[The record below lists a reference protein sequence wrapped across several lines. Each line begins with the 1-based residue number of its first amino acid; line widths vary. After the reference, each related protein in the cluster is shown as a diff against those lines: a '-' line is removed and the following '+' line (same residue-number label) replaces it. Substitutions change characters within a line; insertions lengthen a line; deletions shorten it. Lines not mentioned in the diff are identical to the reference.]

1 MQFEHA
7 SGDAPTKMSHTI
19 VEKAINGDISRELQV
34 DILKMHCKVPL
45 YRALISEKFFFMST
59 GGGHQ
64 VAAHYSGRGPA
75 RDQGTHSQKK
85 KRALYSDL
93 MQ

>member
-34 DILKMHCKVPL
+34 DILKMQNALHSAL
-45 YRALISEKFFFMST
+45 YRALISENFFI
-59 GGGHQ
+59 
-64 VAAHYSGRGPA
+64 
-75 RDQGTHSQKK
+75 
-85 KRALYSDL
+85 
-93 MQ
+93 

>member
-45 YRALISEKFFFMST
+45 YRRYARALISENLFFY
-59 GGGHQ
+59 
-64 VAAHYSGRGPA
+64 VDR
-75 RDQGTHSQKK
+75 R
-85 KRALYSDL
+85 RASSCSALPWPRTRT
-93 MQ
+93 

>member
-45 YRALISEKFFFMST
+45 YRALISENFFFY
-59 GGGHQ
+59 
-64 VAAHYSGRGPA
+64 VDR
-75 RDQGTHSQKK
+75 R
-85 KRALYSDL
+85 RASSCSALPWPRTRT
-93 MQ
+93 